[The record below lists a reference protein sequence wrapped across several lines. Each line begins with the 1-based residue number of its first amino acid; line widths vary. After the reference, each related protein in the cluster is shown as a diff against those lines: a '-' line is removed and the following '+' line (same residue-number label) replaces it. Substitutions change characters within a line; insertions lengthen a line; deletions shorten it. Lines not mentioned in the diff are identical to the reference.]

1 MIVAVDTVDAKGGT
15 AVDSKAPR
23 MYIQI
28 IKVTITVMTIDFV
41 KVKCRRNICTQVL
54 TIPISYLVVAA
65 DEVKATGGNAVEN
78 KGDCE

>member
-1 MIVAVDTVDAKGGT
+1 MPPEELQLTAKLR
-15 AVDSKAPR
+15 VSCF
-23 MYIQI
+23 
-28 IKVTITVMTIDFV
+28 MTINFI